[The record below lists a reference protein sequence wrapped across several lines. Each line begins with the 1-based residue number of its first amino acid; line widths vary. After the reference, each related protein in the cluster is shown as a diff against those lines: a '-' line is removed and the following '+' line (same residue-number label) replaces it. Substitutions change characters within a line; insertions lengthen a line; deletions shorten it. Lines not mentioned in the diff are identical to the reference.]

1 MYRIVQHNVF
11 IVPQS
16 SVKVHGCKDD
26 RYMVE
31 LIHKSFKKHYIK
43 GYNEQILFWQRVAK
57 EGLYGS

>member
-1 MYRIVQHNVF
+1 VF